1 MSIQQAYEVLSRSKP
16 QKKPM
21 MKTLPAEAKEKILDF
36 ASKTLYSRNALL
48 KTDSSQLLYVLLN
61 ISAVQTSERQERN
74 PIHLCLIIDRSTSMG
89 GERMDM
95 VKKNLAHLIHW
106 LQPDDVVSVVAFS
119 DRAEVIIPPTECSD
133 SIQLVSKLNGLN
145 TSGATEIYQGLE
157 LGYNLVERSGS
168 KSNLLRH

>member
-1 MSIQQAYEVLSRSKP
+1 
-16 QKKPM
+16 
-21 MKTLPAEAKEKILDF
+21 
-36 ASKTLYSRNALL
+36 L

-168 KSNLLRH
+168 KSNLLRHLILVTDGHTYGTRRLVLRWLYGRQSKESA